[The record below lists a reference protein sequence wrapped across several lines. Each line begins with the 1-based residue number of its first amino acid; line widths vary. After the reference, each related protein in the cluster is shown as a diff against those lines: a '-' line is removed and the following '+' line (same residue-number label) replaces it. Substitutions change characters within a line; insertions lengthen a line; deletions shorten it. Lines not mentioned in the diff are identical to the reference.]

1 MGAIQAA
8 VHEALE
14 DVYRFQVAPPPHV
27 SEIRSCGGGSNK
39 APKMVVNP
47 TVREPFEVIPHFDFP
62 INETNIAFNSYR
74 YSNRN

>member
-27 SEIRSCGGGSNK
+27 SEIELVEV
-39 APKMVVNP
+39 APV
-47 TVREPFEVIPHFDFP
+47 EPPK
-62 INETNIAFNSYR
+62 
-74 YSNRN
+74 